1 MKGGICIQSQSA
13 FTIKGEWRKI
23 QTSPLHLGNRKMGEE
38 RRLEVNTEGEGEE
51 IKVTPGD

>member
-13 FTIKGEWRKI
+13 FTIKGECRKI